1 MTKQATSIFHRLTQ
15 LPLFRSKLFILGAGL
30 TVVVLVG
37 VVVTTA
43 PTVKDKEISSSS
55 TKNSVGSSP
64 SPSAKTSSSPEPT
77 ASAASSSPSPSA
89 SNSSSTSTP
98 SESVSGPTESQ
109 VLAME
114 RALGYFDN
122 ANWQWFRP
130 DLSRTIVASLLQD
143 DGFSSQDATYAANNI
158 SADWVAEATS
168 MAFQGEYFS
177 LDEQNTSW
185 YSKTWLISRLQSEG
199 FSLTE
204 ATQGVDGM
212 AEAIGVDWGYHAFNR
227 VYEYDSLPARQD
239 YINLLRSEGF
249 TQAEAEYATE
259 GWG

>member
-1 MTKQATSIFHRLTQ
+1 MTEQAKSIFHRLTQ
-15 LPLFRSKLFILGAGL
+15 LPLFRSKLFMLGAGL
-30 TVVVLVG
+30 TVVVLVA
-37 VVVTTA
+37 VVVTTSPA
-43 PTVKDKEISSSS
+43 VNDQGVSSRSN
-55 TKNSVGSSP
+55 KNSVVASP

-89 SNSSSTSTP
+89 SNSPSASTP

-177 LDEQNTSW
+177 LDEQNTPW
-185 YSKTWLISRLQSEG
+185 YSKAWLISRLQIEG

-204 ATQGVDGM
+204 ATQGVEIM
-212 AEAIGVDWGYHAFNR
+212 AEYMIDWGDHALNR
-227 VYEYDSLPARQD
+227 VSEYDSLPARQD

-259 GWG
+259 GWD